1 MNTTILID
9 ATKIPQL
16 LQQNYQFID
25 LRNPTDFTR
34 EHLMKFKN
42 IPYDTFDIKT
52 ASLDK
57 TNPIVFICYAGNKSL
72 DLATSLNKQGYH
84 CYSIQGG
91 YYAVTTPINNSYY

>member
-9 ATKIPQL
+9 TTKIPQL

-25 LRNPTDFTR
+25 LRNPTDFKR

-42 IPYDTFDIKT
+42 IPYDSFSIEKK
-52 ASLDK
+52 SLDK
-57 TNPIVFICYAGNKSL
+57 RIPIVFICYAGNKSL
-72 DLATSLNKQGYH
+72 ALATSLNRQGYH

-91 YYAVTTPINNSYY
+91 YYAATTPINNSYY